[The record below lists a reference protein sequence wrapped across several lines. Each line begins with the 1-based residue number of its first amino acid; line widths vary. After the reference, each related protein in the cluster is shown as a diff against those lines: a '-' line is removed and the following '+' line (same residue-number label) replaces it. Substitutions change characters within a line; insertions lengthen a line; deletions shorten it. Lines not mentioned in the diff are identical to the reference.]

1 MHGRGLRLGRGAV
14 GTGRG
19 GDSLSLDIHARE
31 AGVCLGVMRTLDW
44 QGSDMA
50 RAECMKGLVG
60 VMEKVGWRKGG
71 EAEAQRKMMGTR
83 PGATEAEL
91 EKKWQTQESCTNQ
104 QHEGTPCM

>member
-31 AGVCLGVMRTLDW
+31 AGVCLGVVRTLDW

-91 EKKWQTQESCTNQ
+91 EKWQTQGPCTNQ
-104 QHEGTPCM
+104 QHEGTPWM